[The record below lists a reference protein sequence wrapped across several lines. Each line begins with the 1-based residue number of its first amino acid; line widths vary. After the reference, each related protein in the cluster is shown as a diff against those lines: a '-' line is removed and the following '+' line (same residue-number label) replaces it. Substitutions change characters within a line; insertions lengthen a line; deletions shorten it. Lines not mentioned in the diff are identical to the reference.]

1 METRDIAITL
11 GIIAVIVGVSCFLVV
26 VYTMATLGSIP
37 YDVVLVLVGVIVSVV
52 VFIAAYMYSSRS
64 RVLNLRL
71 EKGLDELSRASK
83 FLEEKKSKLEKA
95 VDKKKE
101 SFLNIPTIS
110 FHFAN
115 EDEINSYY
123 NDYFKEPT
131 IEQIVSEKASE
142 VSGKVT
148 GGFSKVLEAAAGGKD
163 INKWIST
170 IKLPDISVAEKF
182 RRYQRETI
190 KNNQV
195 TLGLELVD
203 IDLSEIDEFNKFVS
217 DFESKFGMKLDDSQV
232 EKQRALLTEKAVE
245 RTMIRL
251 ESASD
256 WILVEG
262 KFKITNLSDDLY
274 KLIYEHPVNDYFA
287 EEGKKVTMSMILRK
301 DSLKANVAGNYA
313 QSIGKLIPLKVNG
326 KVWKPM
332 NRKEDFWELQ
342 ITPLAIY

>member
-1 METRDIAITL
+1 MSRLISKYVFSVSIVILVTL
-11 GIIAVIVGVSCFLVV
+11 LFV
-26 VYTMATLGSIP
+26 ATLLVQMDSIMARP
-37 YDVVLVLVGVIVSVV
+37 FLLVIGVILIIITFYVIREFS
-52 VFIAAYMYSSRS
+52 
-64 RVLNLRL
+64 LHLD
-71 EKGLDELSRASK
+71 KGVDEIVRASK

-95 VDKKKE
+95 VDKKTE

-142 VSGKVT
+142 VSGKVK
-148 GGFSKVLEAAAGGKD
+148 GGFPKVLEAAAGGKD

-203 IDLSEIDEFNKFVS
+203 IDLSELDEFNNFVS

-232 EKQRALLTEKAVE
+232 EKQRALLTEKTVE

-274 KLIYEHPVNDYFA
+274 KLIYEHPVNNYFA

-332 NRKEDFWELQ
+332 NRKEDFLELQ